1 MIDYRHEFISM
12 ATVVINYD
20 LSLHNIVVTE
30 SEVEDYLTYYEG
42 VNTTTEHFTGAV
54 EDYLMYC
61 YREETNIGFKQFSE
75 M

>member
-1 MIDYRHEFISM
+1 MIDYRHEFIAM

-30 SEVEDYLTYYEG
+30 NEVAEYIRYFETTHNTTDRFVIEVEE
-42 VNTTTEHFTGAV
+42 
-54 EDYLMYC
+54 YLMYC